1 MALPGNIRKVLKSTF
16 GFRNFK
22 PQQEGI
28 VEAIIEGR
36 DVFAVMPT
44 GGGKS
49 LCYQLPAMALD
60 GLTVV
65 VSPLVSLMK
74 DQVDAAKENGIPAAY
89 LNSTLTADEVRGVYA
104 NLYGAKL
111 KLLYISPERFALD
124 HFSAELSKYNIRRFA
139 IDEAHCLSEWGHDF
153 RPDYLALAS
162 IRDLIPEASISAFT
176 ATATHQ
182 VQRDIIRILRLE
194 DPFLVRA
201 SFDRPEL
208 TYRIVQKEDA
218 SGQIIRFA
226 KAHLGQPGII
236 YHGSRAATEKT
247 ARLLIDAGVKALPYH
262 AGLDNKTRS
271 KNQDAFNR
279 DKTDVIVATI
289 AFGMGIDKSNVR
301 FVMHADLPRSVE
313 GYYQETGRAGRDGA
327 PAECLLLFSAG
338 DAAKIRYHIQR
349 MDDPSERERAERS
362 LQSMITLASA
372 NACRRKQLLG
382 HFEEEHAGACGNCDV
397 CLGEIKVADATEDAR
412 KLLSAVA
419 RTGQRFGAGHV
430 IDVLRGADTKKIR
443 SFRHNLLPT
452 YGIGNDRD
460 KMWWRKL
467 TDDLIAQD
475 HLKRETEQYNSLSL
489 TGKGRDLLFGRSTF
503 EGVVYEA
510 TKKSRSAASPAAS
523 LFTDKALV
531 KRLKALR
538 KIIAS
543 DKGVPPYV
551 VFSDKTL
558 REMAAQKPETLTEMR
573 GISGVGEYK
582 LEHFCSFFL
591 EEIQKYA
598 DGEE

>member
-1 MALPGNIRKVLKSTF
+1 MALPGNIRTALKTTF
-16 GFRNFK
+16 GFHDFK
-22 PQQEGI
+22 PQQEEI

-49 LCYQLPAMALD
+49 LCYQLPAVALD

-74 DQVDAAKENGIPAAY
+74 DQVDAAKENGISAAY
-89 LNSTLTADEVRGVYA
+89 LNSTLTAGDVREVYTS
-104 NLYGAKL
+104 LYGNKL

-124 HFSAELSKYNIRRFA
+124 HFAARLTDYNIRRFA

-153 RPDYLALAS
+153 RPDYLELAS

-176 ATATHQ
+176 ATATFQ
-182 VQRDIIRILRLE
+182 VQRDIVRILRLKE
-194 DPFLVRA
+194 PFLVRA

-208 TYRIVQKEDA
+208 TYRIVRKEDT
-218 SGQIIRFA
+218 SGQILRFVME
-226 KAHLGQPGII
+226 HRGQPGII

-247 ARLLIDAGVKALPYH
+247 ARLLADAGVKALPYH

-271 KNQDAFNR
+271 TNQEAFNR
-279 DKTDVIVATI
+279 DKAEVIVATI

-301 FVMHADLPRSVE
+301 FVVHADLPRSVE

-349 MDDPSERERAERS
+349 MGDPAERERAERN
-362 LQSMITLASA
+362 LRSMITLASA

-382 HFEEEHAGACGNCDV
+382 HFDEAHGGSCGNCDV
-397 CLGEIKVADATEDAR
+397 CLGEIQVADATEEAR

-430 IDVLRGADTKKIR
+430 IDVLRGADTKKVR

-460 KMWWRKL
+460 KRWWSKL
-467 TDDLIAQD
+467 TDELIAQE
-475 HLKRETEQYNSLSL
+475 HLKREAERFNTLSL
-489 TGKGRDLLFGRSTF
+489 TEKGRGLLFGKSTF
-503 EGVVYEA
+503 EAAVYE
-510 TKKSRSAASPAAS
+510 TKRTVPSVSPAAD
-523 LFTDKALV
+523 LFVDKALV
-531 KRLKALR
+531 NRLKALR
-538 KIIAS
+538 KLIAA
-543 DKGVPPYV
+543 DKGVPPYI

-558 REMAAQKPETLTEMR
+558 REMAARRPATLTDMR

-582 LEHFCSFFL
+582 LEHFGSFFL
-591 EEIQKYA
+591 EEIEKYS
-598 DGEE
+598 DEEE